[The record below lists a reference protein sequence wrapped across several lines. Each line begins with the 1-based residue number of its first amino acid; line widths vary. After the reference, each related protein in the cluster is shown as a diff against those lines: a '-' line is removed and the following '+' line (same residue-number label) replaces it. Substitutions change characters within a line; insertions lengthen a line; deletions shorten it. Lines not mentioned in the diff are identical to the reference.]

1 MKLHNEI
8 IEILENAGFS
18 VNEVEKQ
25 DDSFYVEVGQ
35 YTPLGEDW
43 WETIWF
49 DGTDDGFINAVRT
62 RYITFDVDEEA
73 EIWIKNRGKNG
84 VPSSIIDLV
93 RDAEWKEDTL
103 GELLDALN
111 WKFKWR

>member
-1 MKLHNEI
+1 MNLNNKI
-8 IEILENAGFS
+8 IYVLEEAGFT

-43 WETIWF
+43 WEIIWF

-73 EIWIKNRGKNG
+73 EIWIESRGKNG
-84 VPSSIIDLV
+84 VPSSIMALV

-103 GELLDALN
+103 WELSLVLEGLE
-111 WKFKWR
+111 F